1 MGKKIELFKTS
12 WSKAV
17 AATRKLF
24 TIQKEERW
32 LACCGL
38 LYCIALQVLMFMKYG
53 ERFMARGAFWEHI
66 VKDFNISGFDP
77 YVDLIVSQWRV
88 MYALFR
94 HPLISVFLYPF
105 TKFNEMLMAFGL
117 PNCAFFITATVY
129 TILGVY
135 SMLWLFR
142 TLRHV
147 VGLAWGGA
155 MLLTAWFFSF
165 ASIMLAVFV
174 PDHFAISL
182 CVLIL
187 TTYLSG
193 MCMLRGRMIKWWQL
207 ALMFTFS
214 AGVTLTNSVK
224 IILSALFV
232 NRRAALR
239 PRFWLLAFVLPATL
253 MFGTYKYIYDEI
265 YMPERQAIEAN
276 EIVRA
281 QKDKKFANQRKRAKK
296 REAERRKHQ
305 IAEGDYFQWTDKDL
319 SRTRSITENIFGESV
334 QLHQDHLL
342 KDVNRGRPVFVSY
355 DYWAQYIVVAL
366 VILLFLAGVV
376 AGIREPLMWML
387 LSWFVFDMTIH
398 LGLGFGLTE
407 VSIMGAHWM
416 FIIPIGTAYLLRRM
430 SGHWKV
436 ALQTLIGLL
445 ALYLIIYNGSLLV
458 KYMTL

>member
-1 MGKKIELFKTS
+1 MAKVLVLLKTS
-12 WSKAV
+12 WAQMVS
-17 AATRKLF
+17 ATRKLF

-32 LACCGL
+32 LSLGAL
-38 LYCIALQVLMFMKYG
+38 IYCIFLHSLMFVKYG
-53 ERFMARGAFWEHI
+53 ERYMAHGAFWEHI

-77 YVDLIVSQWRV
+77 YVDLILSQWRV

-105 TKFNEMLMAFGL
+105 SMFNQMLMELGL
-117 PNCAFFITATVY
+117 PNCAIFITAVVY
-129 TILGVY
+129 TVLGVY

-147 VGLAWGGA
+147 VGLPRGDAS
-155 MLLTAWFFSF
+155 LLTALFFTF

-193 MCMLRGRMIKWWQL
+193 MCMQRGRTIKWWQV
-207 ALMFTFS
+207 APMFIFS

-224 IILSALFV
+224 IMLSALFV
-232 NRRAALR
+232 NRRQTFQ
-239 PRFWLLAFVLPATL
+239 PRFLLLAFGVPAVL
-253 MFGTYKYIYDEI
+253 MYCTYKYIYEEI
-265 YMPERQAIEAN
+265 YMPERLAIECN
-276 EIVRA
+276 EIVKA
-281 QKDKKFANQRKRAKK
+281 QRDPKFAKQRQRAKK

-305 IAEGDYFQWTDKDL
+305 IAEGNLFQWTDKDL

-416 FIIPIGTAYLLRRM
+416 FIIPIAIAYLMRWLHGWCSWALRI
-430 SGHWKV
+430 V
-436 ALQTLIGLL
+436 VTLL
-445 ALYLIIYNGSLLV
+445 ALYLIIYNGTLLWG
-458 KYMTL
+458 YMTL

>member
-1 MGKKIELFKTS
+1 
-12 WSKAV
+12 
-17 AATRKLF
+17 
-24 TIQKEERW
+24 
-32 LACCGL
+32 
-38 LYCIALQVLMFMKYG
+38 
-53 ERFMARGAFWEHI
+53 
-66 VKDFNISGFDP
+66 
-77 YVDLIVSQWRV
+77 
-88 MYALFR
+88 
-94 HPLISVFLYPF
+94 
-105 TKFNEMLMAFGL
+105 
-117 PNCAFFITATVY
+117 
-129 TILGVY
+129 
-135 SMLWLFR
+135 
-142 TLRHV
+142 
-147 VGLAWGGA
+147 
-155 MLLTAWFFSF
+155 
-165 ASIMLAVFV
+165 
-174 PDHFAISL
+174 
-182 CVLIL
+182 
-187 TTYLSG
+187 
-193 MCMLRGRMIKWWQL
+193 
-207 ALMFTFS
+207 
-214 AGVTLTNSVK
+214 
-224 IILSALFV
+224 
-232 NRRAALR
+232 
-239 PRFWLLAFVLPATL
+239 

-416 FIIPIGTAYLLRRM
+416 FIIPIATGYLLRRM
-430 SGHWKV
+430 SGRRRL